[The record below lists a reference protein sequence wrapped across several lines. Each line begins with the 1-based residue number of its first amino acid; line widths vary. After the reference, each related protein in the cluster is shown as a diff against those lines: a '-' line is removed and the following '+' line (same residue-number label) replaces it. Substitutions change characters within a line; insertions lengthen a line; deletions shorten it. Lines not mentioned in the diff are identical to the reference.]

1 MTVAVLGGVFDP
13 PHLGHV
19 ALAEGARDQLGADH
33 LLVLVAERPGHK
45 GVVADAETR
54 LRLAELA
61 LGRFGDVRLDAHPY
75 TVDFL
80 REAGLGRPYFVIGG
94 DEWESF
100 DTWKEPDEVRRL
112 ARIAVGERPGHPP
125 PDDGVEVIRIAR
137 HPISSREIRMRVATG
152 RPIDDLVPA
161 EVAREIERLGLYR
174 DALPSSGRGYTA

>member
-1 MTVAVLGGVFDP
+1 VTTAILGGVFDP

-19 ALAEGARDQLGADH
+19 ALAEGARDQLGADR

-54 LRLAELA
+54 RHLAELA
-61 LGRFGDVRLDAHPY
+61 LGRFGEVRLDDHPY

-80 REAGLGRPYFVIGG
+80 RDAGLDHPYFVLGG

-100 DTWKEPDEVRRL
+100 ATWREPDEVRRL
-112 ARIAVGERPGHPP
+112 ARIAVGSRPGFEPP
-125 PDDGVEVIRIAR
+125 EGDVDLLRIEQRPVSSSEVRA
-137 HPISSREIRMRVATG
+137 RVAAG
-152 RPIDDLVPA
+152 EPINGLVPA

-174 DALPSSGRGYTA
+174 DPLPSSGRG

>member
-19 ALAEGARDQLGADH
+19 ALAEGARDQLDTDG

-61 LGRFGDVRLDAHPY
+61 LGRFGDVRLDDHPY

-80 REAGLGRPYFVIGG
+80 RDAGLDRPYYFVLGG
-94 DEWESF
+94 DEWASF
-100 DTWKEPDEVRRL
+100 ASWREPDEVRRL
-112 ARIAVGERPGHPP
+112 ARIAVGARPGFEPP
-125 PDDGVEVIRIAR
+125 EGDVELLRIDQR
-137 HPISSREIRMRVATG
+137 PISSSEVRARVAAG
-152 RPIDDLVPA
+152 EPIDDLVPA

-174 DALPSSGRGYTA
+174 APSSGRG

>member
-19 ALAEGARDQLGADH
+19 ALAEAARDQLVADR

-45 GVVADAETR
+45 GAVADAETR

-61 LGRFGDVRLDAHPY
+61 LGRFGDVRLDGHPY

-80 REAGLGRPYFVIGG
+80 REAGLDRPYFVIGG
-94 DEWESF
+94 DEWASF
-100 DTWKEPDEVRRL
+100 DTWKEPEEVRRL
-112 ARIAVGERPGHPP
+112 ARIAVAERPGHPP
-125 PDDGVEVIRIAR
+125 PGDVEVIRIAR
-137 HPISSREIRMRVATG
+137 HPISSREIRARVAAG
-152 RPIDDLVPA
+152 RPIDDLVPQD
-161 EVAREIERLGLYR
+161 VAREIERLGLYR

>member
-1 MTVAVLGGVFDP
+1 MTLAVLGGVFDP

-19 ALAEGARDQLGADH
+19 ALAEGARDQLGADG

-45 GVVADAETR
+45 GVVADAATR

-61 LGRFGDVRLDAHPY
+61 LGRFGEVRLDDHAY

-80 REAGLGRPYFVIGG
+80 REEGLDRPYFVLGG

-100 DTWKEPDEVRRL
+100 ERWKEPDEVRRL
-112 ARIAVGERPGHPP
+112 ARIAVGARPGHPP
-125 PDDGVEVIRIAR
+125 PEGDVEVIRIDQ
-137 HPISSREIRMRVATG
+137 HPISSREIRARVAAG

-161 EVAREIERLGLYR
+161 EVAREIERIGLYR
-174 DALPSSGRGYTA
+174 EA